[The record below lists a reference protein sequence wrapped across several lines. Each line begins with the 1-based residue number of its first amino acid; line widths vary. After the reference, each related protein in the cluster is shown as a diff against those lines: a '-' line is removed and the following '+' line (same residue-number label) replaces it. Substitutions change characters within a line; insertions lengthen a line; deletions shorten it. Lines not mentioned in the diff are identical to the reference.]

1 MEFVFDK
8 NFDDS
13 QEEDYFESPLQQALF
28 NNSDV
33 IRSPRRSVATSFD
46 EVEFNPPAR
55 PKRRTKSKSTKPKYV
70 GTTARTRKWY
80 HFGKITWTKT
90 AWMIAGVLMLRL
102 VFMDNGIIDYHNMQQ
117 TIQDKENQLVELR
130 EENASLVKEIKKIRT
145 SSAYQRKMARE
156 HLGVIAPNE
165 YLVVFSK

>member
-1 MEFVFDK
+1 
-8 NFDDS
+8 
-13 QEEDYFESPLQQALF
+13 
-28 NNSDV
+28 
-33 IRSPRRSVATSFD
+33 
-46 EVEFNPPAR
+46 
-55 PKRRTKSKSTKPKYV
+55 
-70 GTTARTRKWY
+70 
-80 HFGKITWTKT
+80 
-90 AWMIAGVLMLRL
+90 MIAGVLMLRL